1 MKIIVNLNGREYC
14 IHGGNYVEFQDKT
27 GVTLVKDN
35 DLKLMSIIPKDALV
49 IIGDNIEKT
58 NEDK

>member
-14 IHGGNYVEFQDKT
+14 IYGGNYVEFQDKT
-27 GVTLVKDN
+27 GMTLVKDN

-49 IIGDNIEKT
+49 IIGDNIKKT